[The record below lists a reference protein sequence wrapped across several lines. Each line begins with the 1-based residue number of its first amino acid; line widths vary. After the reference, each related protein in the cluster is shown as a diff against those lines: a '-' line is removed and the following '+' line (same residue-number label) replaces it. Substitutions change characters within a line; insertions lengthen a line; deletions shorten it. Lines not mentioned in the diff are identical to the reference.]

1 MADGHPVWP
10 DHPPPLAPFNGD
22 KPPAPA
28 WFDAALAIEP
38 ERSFFTVEGAKI
50 ELLTWGEIGKP
61 GVLLLHGN
69 GAHADW
75 WSFIAPL
82 LAEDY
87 RVAAISWSGM
97 GDSDWRPAYDA
108 DLFAAEILG
117 AIEAARLEA
126 DGNRARVV
134 GHSFGG
140 FPTLYCAV
148 HHAERLGGIVM
159 LDSTI
164 HPPERQW
171 NGPPRREGGNRVYAD
186 LPTALA
192 RFRLAPPQG
201 CENPY
206 IADWIARKS
215 LRPAPLEDGPGMGW
229 TWKFDPELW
238 HNFTMPVLGELLH
251 QVRCPVALVWG
262 ERSKLMFP
270 ETLEFMLRELPD
282 DIVRFSIPDADHHVM
297 IDQPLATAAALRA
310 LLASW
315 PS

>member
-1 MADGHPVWP
+1 MADGQSRFQEHPA
-10 DHPPPLAPFNGD
+10 PLAPFHGE

-28 WFDAALAIEP
+28 WFEAALADTP
-38 ERSFFTVEGAKI
+38 ERRFIPVRGARI
-50 ELLTWGEIGKP
+50 ELLTWGQVGRP

-82 LAEDY
+82 LAADH

-97 GDSDWRPAYDA
+97 GNSDWRDAYDA
-108 DLFAAEILG
+108 EIFADEIFS
-117 AIEAARLEA
+117 AIEAAQLEA
-126 DGNRARVV
+126 DGGKAVVV

-148 HHAERLGGIVM
+148 HHPERMKGVVM

-171 NGPPRREGGNRVYAD
+171 DGPPRRQRPNRVYPDMAS
-186 LPTALA
+186 ALA

-201 CENPY
+201 CETPY
-206 IADWIARKS
+206 IADHIARLA
-215 LRPAPLEDGPGMGW
+215 LRPAPMEDGSGEGL
-229 TWKFDPELW
+229 TWKFDPHLW
-238 HNFTMPVLGELLH
+238 THFTMPPLGELLS
-251 QVRCPVALVWG
+251 QVRCPLALVWG
-262 ERSKLMFP
+262 ERSQLMSQ
-270 ETLEFMLRELPD
+270 ETLDFMLRELPD

-310 LLASW
+310 LLATW
-315 PS
+315 P